1 MTTTKFYFDDQEG
14 AGPSRENSHPNFVKV
29 LTDEFYY
36 DCTDEFS
43 PFGNDDGADTLFNL
57 EDWYKENGKLNNPV
71 KFLKDIIDENFGFET
86 KYIKLTDKAK
96 ILKVN
101 AEEEFM
107 FDSIDHAI
115 IATAFGQY
123 KIEGVLSPDL
133 KDLADIALDRQK
145 IITQNQIDNNEI
157 ELRKLVKIVN
167 GQTTKPD
174 DQGGMNDTFKMY
186 LDRLNKMKE
195 DLQLL
200 K

>member
-1 MTTTKFYFDDQEG
+1 MATTKFYFDDQEG
-14 AGPSRENSHPNFVKV
+14 EGPSKETSHPNFVKA
-29 LTDEFYY
+29 LTAKFYY
-36 DCTDEFS
+36 DSTDEFS

-57 EDWYKENGKLNNPV
+57 EDWYKENGKLSKPV
-71 KFLKDIIDENFGFET
+71 KFVKDYINENLGFET
-86 KYIKLTDKAK
+86 KHIKLTDKAK

-107 FDSIDHAI
+107 FDSIDHSI

-123 KIEGVLSPDL
+123 KIEGALNSDL
-133 KDLADIALDRQK
+133 KDLADIALDRQMV
-145 IITQNQIDNNEI
+145 ITQNQIDNNEI
-157 ELRKLVKIVN
+157 ELRKLIKVVD

-174 DQGGMNDTFKMY
+174 EQGGMNDTFKMY
-186 LDRLNKMKE
+186 LDRLNKMKA